1 MYEEAA
7 GQSEE
12 PTGQGTTVCGGG
24 VGGVGGCVR
33 SQPLPVRRRISALSD
48 SPSTHPFP
56 HGLWASLHLLMAGL
70 LHSPRHRGPLSFHC
84 WGWQGLGGKPSCLFS
99 SPFSH
104 TAHPDRYMYLT
115 RQSVLLKSVDS
126 GSSQFSW
133 ECHSWG
139 CTHHGTFSPNGFI
152 CTLGLGKRP
161 PSNYYG
167 FSLWQ
172 RYGSG
177 TNSNV
182 FIPMIS

>member
-12 PTGQGTTVCGGG
+12 GQPTV
-24 VGGVGGCVR
+24 VGGSEVPAPLREVQDLC
-33 SQPLPVRRRISALSD
+33 SQTRPPLTLS
-48 SPSTHPFP
+48 P
-56 HGLWASLHLLMAGL
+56 HGLWASLHLLMVGFF
-70 LHSPRHRGPLSFHC
+70 LHYPRHLGPLSFHC
-84 WGWQGLGGKPSCLFS
+84 WGWQGLGGKPSCHFS

-104 TAHPDRYMYLT
+104 TPHTDRYMYLT
-115 RQSVLLKSVDS
+115 RQSVLLKSVDL

-139 CTHHGTFSPNGFI
+139 CTHHGTFSPNGFLI
-152 CTLGLGKRP
+152 CTLGLGKRC